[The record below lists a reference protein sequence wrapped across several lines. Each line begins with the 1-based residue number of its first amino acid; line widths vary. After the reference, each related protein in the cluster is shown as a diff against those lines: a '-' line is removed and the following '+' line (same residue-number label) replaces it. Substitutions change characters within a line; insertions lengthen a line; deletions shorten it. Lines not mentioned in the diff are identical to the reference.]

1 MTFQKVGSFII
12 YALLLSGCVPT
23 EVIDELQLIHTS
35 GFDYIDEDVT
45 QVTVSIPKYIGT
57 DQDTSTNIQGET
69 ITATGTTAKD
79 VRAKMDSKSPK
90 TLENSKLSS
99 VVYNKELAEKGIY
112 ELIDTYSRDPSV
124 GQRML
129 LMVYE
134 GSTKALLESH
144 LSIEPEISRYIS
156 ELIEQNT
163 HHTDLP
169 KTNIHVFLYRYHQD
183 GMDAFLPYLGMSED
197 KLQVKGLAIF
207 KDDKMVTTISM
218 RESFLFKVLIE
229 SFNMGTF
236 EIKLKEE
243 EYATLMNLN
252 AKTRYKLD
260 YESGKPVLTAKVTA
274 NGALNEYSGERLDE
288 RKINEFEGELTKQLK
303 AEIEALIKKFQDLDV
318 DPLGL
323 GFQVKTRTRGWD
335 AEEWSKTYPD
345 LKVNVEVNTTITHG
359 GISE

>member
-45 QVTVSIPKYIGT
+45 QVTVSIPKYIGA
-57 DQDTSTNIQGET
+57 DQKTSTNIESET
-69 ITATGTTAKD
+69 ITASGTTAKGIRD
-79 VRAKMDSKSPK
+79 KLDSKSPK
-90 TLENSKLSS
+90 IINNSKLSS
-99 VVYNKELAEKGIY
+99 VVYNQELAEKGIY

-124 GQRML
+124 GQRMHL
-129 LMVYE
+129 LVYE
-134 GSTKALLESH
+134 GNTKELLESH

-156 ELIEQNT
+156 ELVEQNT
-163 HHTDLP
+163 KHTDLP

-207 KDDKMVTTISM
+207 KDDKMVSSISM
-218 RESFLFKVLIE
+218 QESFLFKALVE
-229 SFNMGTF
+229 SFSEGTY
-236 EIKLKEE
+236 EIKLEGN
-243 EYATLMNLN
+243 EYATFMNLI
-252 AKTRYKLD
+252 ARTKYKLH

-274 NGALNEYSGERLDE
+274 KGSLSEYSGGRLDE
-288 RKINEFEGELTKQLK
+288 KKIKEFEDELTEQLK
-303 AEIEALIKKFQDLDV
+303 EEIKALIKKFQYLDA

-323 GFQVKTRTRGWD
+323 GFQVKTRTRGWN
-335 AEEWSKTYPD
+335 AEKWSETYPD